1 MAIEAARI
9 KRASPCGRGLRAIL
23 AVAMTRVGVV
33 RNPRSHG
40 NRAHPPGL
48 PPAGVRLVEPR
59 GRDALKGALDD
70 FARDGL
76 DLLVIDGGDGTV
88 RDVISLLPHTFG
100 ETLPLL
106 AVLPSGKTN
115 VLAIDLGTP
124 QDWGLEE
131 ALAAARRADPRVK
144 SRPPLR
150 VSWADGRPCLQG
162 FFFGVGAVVK
172 ATSLAQKAHK
182 VGFFHNMAV
191 GVTILSAAAGAV
203 FGGAR
208 HEWREGVPAK
218 LALDG
223 EAQPGDERFA
233 VVATALKRLPFGLK
247 PFGAPR
253 EGLKI
258 LDVDAP
264 PRRLLKALPL
274 VLSGKAEPELEDM
287 GYRRR
292 DPSLVSLGGGAPFV
306 LDGEVFEGGDLTIG
320 LGPSLRFLVG

>member
-1 MAIEAARI
+1 
-9 KRASPCGRGLRAIL
+9 
-23 AVAMTRVGVV
+23 MTRIGVV
-33 RNPRSHG
+33 RNPKSHG
-40 NRAHPPGL
+40 NRVHPPG
-48 PPAGVRLVEPR
+48 PTPEGVRLVEPF
-59 GRDALKGALDD
+59 GREALKTALDD
-70 FARDGL
+70 FAKDGL
-76 DLLVIDGGDGTV
+76 DLLIIDGGDGTV

-100 ETLPLL
+100 EDLPLL

-124 QDWGLEE
+124 NDWRLEE
-131 ALAAARRADPRVK
+131 ALVAARQHEPRIK

-150 VSWADGRPCLQG
+150 VSWADERPCLQG
-162 FFFGVGAVVK
+162 FFFGVGAPVK
-172 ATSLAQKAHK
+172 ATSLSQRVHK
-182 VGFFHNMAV
+182 VGFFHNLAV
-191 GVTILSAAAGAV
+191 AVTIFTATLGAL

-208 HEWREGVPAK
+208 DEWREGVPAR

-223 EAQPGDERFA
+223 ETQPGGERFA

-264 PRRLLKALPL
+264 PKRLLKALPL
-274 VLSGKAEPELEDM
+274 VLSGKAEPKLESM

-292 DPSLVSLGGGAPFV
+292 DPRTVTLAGGAPFV
-306 LDGEVFEGGDLTIG
+306 LDGEIFDGGELTIG

>member
-1 MAIEAARI
+1 
-9 KRASPCGRGLRAIL
+9 
-23 AVAMTRVGVV
+23 MTRIGVV
-33 RNPRSHG
+33 RNPKSHG
-40 NRAHPPGL
+40 NRVHPPG
-48 PPAGVRLVEPR
+48 PTPEGVRLVEPF
-59 GRDALKGALDD
+59 GREALKTALDD

-76 DLLVIDGGDGTV
+76 DLLIIDGGDGTV

-124 QDWGLEE
+124 TDWRLEE
-131 ALAAARRADPRVK
+131 ALVAARQAEPRIK

-150 VSWADGRPCLQG
+150 VSWDDGRPCLQG
-162 FFFGVGAVVK
+162 FFFGVGAPVK
-172 ATSLAQKAHK
+172 ATDLSQKVHK
-182 VGFFHNMAV
+182 VGFFHNLAV
-191 GVTILSAAAGAV
+191 GLTILTATLGV
-203 FGGAR
+203 LFGGAR
-208 HEWREGVPAK
+208 DEWREGVPAK
-218 LALDG
+218 LVLDG
-223 EAQPGDERFA
+223 DPQPGAERFA
-233 VVATALKRLPFGLK
+233 IVATALKRLPFGLK

-264 PRRLLKALPL
+264 PKRLWKALPM
-274 VLSGKAEPELEDM
+274 VLSGKAEPKLETM

-292 DPSLVSLGGGAPFV
+292 DPRLVTLAGGAPFV
-306 LDGEVFEGGDLTIG
+306 LDGEIFDGGALTIG

>member
-1 MAIEAARI
+1 M
-9 KRASPCGRGLRAIL
+9 
-23 AVAMTRVGVV
+23 
-33 RNPRSHG
+33 
-40 NRAHPPGL
+40 
-48 PPAGVRLVEPR
+48 VEPF
-59 GRDALKGALDD
+59 GRDALRTALET

-100 ETLPLL
+100 EDPPLL

-124 QDWGLEE
+124 NDWRLEE
-131 ALAAARRADPRVK
+131 ALVAARRAEPRIK

-150 VSWADGRPCLQG
+150 ISWADGRPCLQG
-162 FFFGVGAVVK
+162 FFFGVGAPVK
-172 ATSLAQKAHK
+172 ATNLAQNAHR
-182 VGFFHNMAV
+182 VGIFHNVAV
-191 GVTILSAAAGAV
+191 AVTIASATLGAL

-208 HEWREGVPAK
+208 DEWREGVPAK
-218 LALDG
+218 LVLDG
-223 EAQPGDERFA
+223 EAQPGGDRFA

-253 EGLKI
+253 EGLKL

-264 PRRLLKALPL
+264 PRRLLKAVPL
-274 VLSGKAEPELEDM
+274 VLSGKAEPQLEGM

-292 DPSLVSLGGGAPFV
+292 DPSLVNLVGGAPFV
-306 LDGEVFEGGDLTIG
+306 LDGEMFEGGELTIG
-320 LGPSLRFLVG
+320 LGPALRFLVG

>member
-1 MAIEAARI
+1 MRRI
-9 KRASPCGRGLRAIL
+9 
-23 AVAMTRVGVV
+23 GVV

-40 NRAHPPGL
+40 NRVHPPG
-48 PPAGVRLVEPR
+48 PPPEGVRLVEPL
-59 GRDALKGALDD
+59 GRDALRAELET
-70 FARDGL
+70 FAREGL

-100 ETLPLL
+100 EAPPLL

-115 VLAIDLGTP
+115 VLAIDLGTSAA
-124 QDWGLEE
+124 WGLEQ
-131 ALAAARRADPRVK
+131 ALAAARGEEPRIK

-150 VSWADGRPCLQG
+150 ISWADGRRPCLQG
-162 FFFGVGAVVK
+162 FFFGVGAPVK

-182 VGFFHNMAV
+182 VGVFHNFAV
-191 GVTILSAAAGAV
+191 GLTIFTATLGAL

-208 HEWREGVPAK
+208 DEWREGVPAR
-218 LALDG
+218 LVLDG
-223 EAQPGDERFA
+223 QEQPPGERFA

-247 PFGAPR
+247 PFGDPR
-253 EGLKI
+253 EGLKL

-264 PRRLLKALPL
+264 PRRLWKAMPL
-274 VLSGKAEPELEDM
+274 VLSGKAEPRLEGL

-292 DPSLVSLGGGAPFV
+292 DPSVVELGGGAPFV
-306 LDGEVFEGGDLTIG
+306 LDGETFEGGDLTIG

>member
-1 MAIEAARI
+1 
-9 KRASPCGRGLRAIL
+9 
-23 AVAMTRVGVV
+23 MTRIGVV
-33 RNPRSHG
+33 RNPKSHG
-40 NRAHPPGL
+40 NQVHPPGP
-48 PPAGVRLVEPR
+48 PPAGVRLVEPF
-59 GRDALKGALDD
+59 GRDALRAALSD
-70 FARDGL
+70 FAREGL

-100 ETLPLL
+100 EDLPLL

-115 VLAIDLGTP
+115 VLAIDLGSP
-124 QDWGLEE
+124 KGWRLEE
-131 ALAAARRADPRVK
+131 ALDAARKSDPRVK

-150 VSWADGRPCLQG
+150 ISWSDGRPCLQG

-172 ATSLAQKAHK
+172 ATDLSQRVHK
-182 VGFFHNMAV
+182 VGFFHNLAV
-191 GVTILSAAAGAV
+191 AVTLITASLGAV

-208 HEWREGVPAK
+208 DEWREGVRAQ

-223 EAQPGDERFA
+223 EAQPGGERFA
-233 VVATALKRLPFGLK
+233 VLATALKRLPFGLK

-253 EGLKI
+253 EGLKV

-264 PRRLLKALPL
+264 PRKLLKALPL
-274 VLSGKAEPELEDM
+274 LLSGKAVPALEGM

-292 DPSLVSLGGGAPFV
+292 DPREISLAGGAPFV
-306 LDGEVFEGGDLTIG
+306 LDGEVFEGGELTIG

>member
-1 MAIEAARI
+1 
-9 KRASPCGRGLRAIL
+9 
-23 AVAMTRVGVV
+23 MTRIGVV
-33 RNPRSHG
+33 RNPKSHG
-40 NRAHPPGL
+40 NRVHPPG
-48 PPAGVRLVEPR
+48 PTPDGVRLVEPF
-59 GRDALKGALDD
+59 GREALKTALDD
-70 FARDGL
+70 FAKDGL
-76 DLLVIDGGDGTV
+76 DLLIIDGGDGTV

-100 ETLPLL
+100 EDLPLL

-124 QDWGLEE
+124 NDWRLEE
-131 ALAAARRADPRVK
+131 ALVAARQLEPRIK

-150 VSWADGRPCLQG
+150 VSWADERPCLQG
-162 FFFGVGAVVK
+162 FFFGVGAPVK
-172 ATSLAQKAHK
+172 ATSLSQRVHK
-182 VGFFHNMAV
+182 VGFFHNLAV
-191 GVTILSAAAGAV
+191 AVTIFTATLGAL

-208 HEWREGVPAK
+208 DEWREGVPAR

-223 EAQPGDERFA
+223 ETQPGGERFA

-264 PRRLLKALPL
+264 PKRLLKALPL
-274 VLSGKAEPELEDM
+274 VLSGKAEPKLESM

-292 DPSLVSLGGGAPFV
+292 DPRTVTLAGGAPFV
-306 LDGEVFEGGDLTIG
+306 LDGEIFDGGELTIG

>member
-1 MAIEAARI
+1 
-9 KRASPCGRGLRAIL
+9 
-23 AVAMTRVGVV
+23 MTRIGVV
-33 RNPRSHG
+33 RNPKSHG
-40 NRAHPPGL
+40 NRARPPG
-48 PPAGVRLVEPR
+48 PAPDGVRLVEPL
-59 GRDALKGALDD
+59 GRDALRTDLEA

-100 ETLPLL
+100 DDLPML

-124 QDWGLEE
+124 KDWRLEE
-131 ALAAARRADPRVK
+131 ALIAARQVQQTVK
-144 SRPPLR
+144 TRPPLR
-150 VSWADGRPCLQG
+150 VSMADGRPCLQG
-162 FFFGVGAVVK
+162 FFFGVGAPVK
-172 ATSLAQKAHK
+172 ATNLSKTVHK
-182 VGFFHNMAV
+182 VGFFHNLAV
-191 GVTILSAAAGAV
+191 AVTITTATLGAL

-208 HEWREGVPAK
+208 DEWREGVPAR
-218 LALDG
+218 LTLDG
-223 EAQPGDERFA
+223 EDQPGDERFA

-264 PRRLLKALPL
+264 PLRLLEALPM
-274 VLSGKAEPELEDM
+274 VLSGKAEPRLEGM

-292 DPSLVSLGGGAPFV
+292 DPAVVGLGGGAPFV